1 MNVEEIYL
9 RQIDQKLKLQIQI
22 QENNKLL
29 KSILKNYQNKISSKL
44 I

>member
-22 QENNKLL
+22 QEENNKLL
-29 KSILKNYQNKISSKL
+29 KSILKELSK
-44 I
+44 